1 MTDLHLKPTL
11 VRFTFLILILFTGNV
26 IGQSLSSS
34 ADLRIN
40 TLVYGT
46 LISPETPSSKIA
58 IIIPGSG
65 PTDRNG
71 NQQMMRNNS
80 LKLLAEGLAQEG
92 VASFRYDKRILTL
105 LKQNALNEETL
116 RFDMFIEDAV
126 AVVNHFKEEGRYKE
140 IYIIGHSQGSLVG
153 MVAAQETKID
163 GFISLAGPGQAI
175 DKTIVNQIGL
185 QMPDLKDAAQQ
196 ALETLKRDGRVNDF
210 SPALIS
216 ILRPSVQ
223 PFMAS
228 WMQYDPREEIG
239 KLAVPTLIV
248 NGTKDVQVSEEEAQQ
263 LKLGKNDATLVFIE
277 KMNHVLRIIE
287 GDNLENTKSY
297 NQHQLPISEE
307 LIKIIAQFIKR

>member
-1 MTDLHLKPTL
+1 MINNHRRPILYFFTTLIIFFFIEHSVAQLSVGSTDLK
-11 VRFTFLILILFTGNV
+11 I
-26 IGQSLSSS
+26 SK
-34 ADLRIN
+34 
-40 TLVYGT
+40 LVYGT
-46 LISPETPSSKIA
+46 LITPEIPTLKIA

-92 VASFRYDKRILTL
+92 IASFRYDKRILTL
-105 LKQNALNEETL
+105 LKQNALEEETL

-126 AVVNHFKEEGRYKE
+126 TVVDYFKQEGRFKE

-153 MVAAQETKID
+153 MVVAQQSEVS
-163 GFISLAGPGQAI
+163 GFISLSGPGQSI
-175 DKTIVNQIGL
+175 DKTIVNQISL

-196 ALETLKRDGRVNDF
+196 SLEVLKRDGEVKDF

-239 KLAVPTLIV
+239 KLTIPTLIV

-263 LKLGKNDATLVFIE
+263 LKLGKSDATLVSIE

-287 GDNLENTKSY
+287 GDDLENTKSY
-297 NQHQLPISEE
+297 NQHQVPISKE
-307 LIKIIAQFIKR
+307 LITTLAGFIKQ